1 MTPAL
6 SHLPLAIALS
16 LTIAPTARATPGA
29 FAEADVVVLAQIDG
43 DGGFGWAVSEVADV
57 DGDGVMEA
65 LVSAPFNDEGGDKAG
80 AIYLY
85 SGAGGALLFAAKGEP
100 GDNLGYGIADAG
112 DVDDDGVPDLIA
124 GAPGVGGGRAL
135 VYSGAD
141 GSLLLTLASEADGAS
156 FGAAVAAAGDVDGD
170 GHGDL
175 LVGAPSDASAGA
187 DAGRVHLFAGIDG
200 ATIWIRDGAAGS
212 MLGAGTAPLGD
223 VDDDGVPDLVVGAPG
238 AGGAVHVLS
247 GADGADLYPPLVADP
262 GGAVLGQFF
271 VAGLGDLDGDGI
283 PEVYGGDYGDASGGK
298 GSGKAYV
305 WSGADGE
312 RLFTFDDGA
321 PGDGC
326 GCGRRAG
333 DADLDGVPDVAVGC
347 YNATNGDVPNAGYVA
362 IYSGSDGALLRTIH
376 GTTPGEQLGFDVVTL
391 GDVNADG
398 SDDLLVSGAGDNR
411 IYILGGAPAE
421 EGTTTGE
428 PESSSGDGSASATE
442 SAGSGDVTDGSSSTS
457 AGSGTTASA
466 TSATGDASAGAS
478 GSPEDSSGCTC
489 AAQDDPRGGLLA
501 LALILPLAAGR
512 RPRRVRRGRSIRR
525 GRGASSAPRRA
536 PACWCRRSPGGRRP
550 SPGRSRRGAPRGD
563 RRRS

>member
-212 MLGAGTAPLGD
+212 MLGAGTAPRGD
-223 VDDDGVPDLVVGAPG
+223 GDDDGVPDLVVGAPRG
-238 AGGAVHVLS
+238 RRFGPRPL
-247 GADGADLYPPLVADP
+247 GADGADLYPPSSP
-262 GGAVLGQFF
+262 
-271 VAGLGDLDGDGI
+271 I
-283 PEVYGGDYGDASGGK
+283 PAARCSG
-298 GSGKAYV
+298 
-305 WSGADGE
+305 
-312 RLFTFDDGA
+312 
-321 PGDGC
+321 
-326 GCGRRAG
+326 
-333 DADLDGVPDVAVGC
+333 
-347 YNATNGDVPNAGYVA
+347 N
-362 IYSGSDGALLRTIH
+362 
-376 GTTPGEQLGFDVVTL
+376 
-391 GDVNADG
+391 
-398 SDDLLVSGAGDNR
+398 
-411 IYILGGAPAE
+411 
-421 EGTTTGE
+421 
-428 PESSSGDGSASATE
+428 SSSPASAIST
-442 SAGSGDVTDGSSSTS
+442 ATGSPRST
-457 AGSGTTASA
+457 AATTATPPGARGAARPTSGRAPTASA
-466 TSATGDASAGAS
+466 SSPSTTAPPATAAAAVVGPATPIST
-478 GSPEDSSGCTC
+478 GSPTSPS
-489 AAQDDPRGGLLA
+489 AATTRPTATSPTRA
-501 LALILPLAAGR
+501 MSRSTPAATAR
-512 RPRRVRRGRSIRR
+512 SCGRSTGPRP
-525 GRGASSAPRRA
+525 ASSSASTSS
-536 PACWCRRSPGGRRP
+536 RSGT
-550 SPGRSRRGAPRGD
+550 
-563 RRRS
+563 